1 MTNRRLLGNSRSTWL
16 LIGSIVSGIIIF
28 NVYLAFHTVRELNA
42 IQSSMNNTGNIIA
55 QLDDL
60 HVSVLSAESGQ
71 RGYLITDDLSYLTPY
86 QTALN
91 QVHTQIENARK
102 IQSELPAQQLRIQEI
117 IKLTEAKLREMI
129 ETVELAKQNKDE
141 LALKLVNTDLGQQLY
156 SRLRVLLDAANL
168 DEKRHRSDLL
178 ARLAKSRTEATITFA
193 VSGVTSSGLV
203 IIMLVLAWANIRNE
217 NKNLELLEMQN
228 QTLTR
233 KVEERTRELELY
245 AEELSRS
252 NRELEDFAFVA
263 SHDLQEPL
271 RKIQAFGDRLESSY
285 SEVLE
290 ARGLDYL
297 NRMRNAANRMS
308 ALITDLLEFSRVST
322 RGREFA
328 DTDLN
333 EVISTVLDDLEIAIK
348 ESDATVN
355 VVTLPVLQADNSQLQ
370 QLFLNLL
377 SNALK
382 FRKAERQPN
391 ISITVEPYTPN
402 NAQAAVCDDWYQ
414 IRVTDN
420 GIGFEQEYAE
430 KIFTPFQRLHGR
442 SEYKGTGIGLAV
454 CRRIVERHRGT
465 ITATAQPDAGAVFT
479 IILPAIATPFGS

>member
-28 NVYLAFHTVRELNA
+28 NVYLAFHTIRELNA

-55 QLDDL
+55 ELDDL

-102 IQSELPAQQLRIQEI
+102 IQSELPSQQLRIQDI

-141 LALKLVNTDLGQQLY
+141 LALQLVNTDRGQQLY
-156 SRLRVLLDAANL
+156 SRLRVLFDAANQ

-285 SEVLE
+285 SGVLE
-290 ARGLDYL
+290 ERGVDYL

-322 RGREFA
+322 RGRDFA

-333 EVISTVLDDLEIAIK
+333 EVVNAVLDDLEIAIR
-348 ESDATVN
+348 ESDATLN
-355 VVTLPVLQADNSQLQ
+355 VARLPVLQADNSQLQ

-382 FRKAERQPN
+382 FRKAGRQPE
-391 ISITVEPYTPN
+391 ISIAVEPYTPN